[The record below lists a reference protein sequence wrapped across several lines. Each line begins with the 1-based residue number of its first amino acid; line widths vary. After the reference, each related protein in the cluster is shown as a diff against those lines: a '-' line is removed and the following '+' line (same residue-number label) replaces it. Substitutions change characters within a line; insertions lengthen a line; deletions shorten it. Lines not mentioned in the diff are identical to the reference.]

1 MDGIG
6 KVLVGIAVVAIA
18 ASIAGYWHLTR
29 SGQHKTV
36 LVIAVMLY
44 VASFAIAPG
53 RSRELHGLVGI
64 LRIAGF
70 VGVLF
75 GIAGHV
81 SRLRP
86 R

>member
-1 MDGIG
+1 MDDIG
-6 KVLVGIAVVAIA
+6 KVLVGIAIVGLA
-18 ASIAGYWHLTR
+18 ASIAGYWRLTR

-36 LVIAVMLY
+36 LVLSVMLY
-44 VASFAIAPG
+44 VASFVIAPG
-53 RSRELHGLVGI
+53 RSRELHGLVGL

-75 GIAGHV
+75 GVAGHV

>member
-1 MDGIG
+1 MDDIG
-6 KVLVGIAVVAIA
+6 KVLVGIAIVGLA
-18 ASIAGYWHLTR
+18 ASIAGYWRLTR

-36 LVIAVMLY
+36 LVLAVMLY
-44 VASFAIAPG
+44 VASFVIAPG
-53 RSRELHGLVGI
+53 RSRELHGLVGL

-75 GIAGHV
+75 GVAGHV

>member
-1 MDGIG
+1 MDDIG
-6 KVLVGIAVVAIA
+6 KVLVGIAIVGLA
-18 ASIAGYWHLTR
+18 ASIAGYWRLTR

-36 LVIAVMLY
+36 LVLAVMLY
-44 VASFAIAPG
+44 VASFVIAPG
-53 RSRELHGLVGI
+53 RSRELHGVVGL

-75 GIAGHV
+75 GVAGHV

>member
-1 MDGIG
+1 
-6 KVLVGIAVVAIA
+6 LVGIAVVAIA
-18 ASIAGYWHLTR
+18 ASIVGCWHLTR

-44 VASFAIAPG
+44 VASSVIAPG

>member
-1 MDGIG
+1 MDDIG
-6 KVLVGIAVVAIA
+6 KVLVGIAIVGLA
-18 ASIAGYWHLTR
+18 ASIAGYWRLTR

-36 LVIAVMLY
+36 LVLAVMLY
-44 VASFAIAPG
+44 VASFVMAPG
-53 RSRELHGLVGI
+53 RSRELHGLVGL

-75 GIAGHV
+75 GVAGHV